1 MVSISFTLYYED
13 PYWTG
18 LIEESS
24 GGHIRIG
31 RIVFGAEPSNPEII
45 EFVREKLS
53 SIRLHEINDLDM
65 LANARRVPKP
75 DKWRSGTKRSL
86 SIYKAVLCDE
96 KATRKAADRRTIEI
110 YKEEEFQRKQ
120 MKKKQKKQGH

>member
-1 MVSISFTLYYED
+1 MVSISFTLFYED

-18 LIEESS
+18 LIEEGS

-53 SIRLHEINDLDM
+53 SVHLHEINDPEM
-65 LANARRVPKP
+65 LTKARRVPKP
-75 DKWRSGTKRSL
+75 HKGQSETKRSL
-86 SIYKAVLCDE
+86 SIYKAILCDE
-96 KATRKAADRRTIEI
+96 KVTRKTADRRMTEI
-110 YKEEEFQRKQ
+110 HKEDEFQRKQ
-120 MKKKQKKQGH
+120 MKKKQKRQGH

>member
-1 MVSISFTLYYED
+1 
-13 PYWTG
+13 

-24 GGHIRIG
+24 DGHIRIG

-45 EFVREKLS
+45 EFIREKLS
-53 SIRLHEINDLDM
+53 SVHLHEINDPDM
-65 LANARRVPKP
+65 LAKARRVPKP
-75 DKWRSGTKRSL
+75 EKWRNGTKRSL

-96 KATRKAADRRTIEI
+96 KAARKAADRRTIEM

-120 MKKKQKKQGH
+120 MKKKQKRQGH